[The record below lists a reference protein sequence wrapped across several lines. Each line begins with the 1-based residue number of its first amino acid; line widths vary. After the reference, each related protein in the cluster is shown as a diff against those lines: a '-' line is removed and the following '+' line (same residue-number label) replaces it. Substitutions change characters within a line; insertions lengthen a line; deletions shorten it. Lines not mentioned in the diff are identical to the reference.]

1 MTTNF
6 LDDTGIRAFGGH
18 LSQWI
23 DNLSVQMAQFS
34 QTLDEQF
41 GAEVT
46 TAVAISLGLISLLLA
61 VMPFVSD
68 WRQRRAEVARSEPPT
83 VAESQGATDP
93 EDDEIVQM
101 HPERLQQLYGL
112 APVTPI
118 LKAPEL
124 PKEPE
129 PTLSSTAFAES
140 MKAPEAVEPSPRQND
155 VTLALMADLS
165 ESLAQQDAQ
174 IKALND
180 RLGQQ
185 QQVIEL
191 LTAQLKAQSS
201 AFLMQGERLLHLE
214 SNLASSQGLADAQ
227 GATKPESSERLSTFD
242 EAIRLAAAGSS
253 VEHLM
258 AECELS
264 QSEARLVALVH
275 GPHA

>member
-6 LDDTGIRAFGGH
+6 LDDTGIRAIGSH

-23 DNLSVQMAQFS
+23 DNLSVQIAQFS
-34 QTLDEQF
+34 QALDEQF

-46 TAVAISLGLISLLLA
+46 TAVAISLGLISLILA

-68 WRQRRAEVARSEPPT
+68 WRQRQAQAARSEPPT
-83 VAESQGATDP
+83 VAELEAASDP
-93 EDDEIVQM
+93 GGDEIVQM

-112 APVTPI
+112 APLTLP
-118 LKAPEL
+118 LKSPEL
-124 PKEPE
+124 PKEQ
-129 PTLSSTAFAES
+129 TLSSTPLAES
-140 MKAPEAVEPSPRQND
+140 MNTPEAVEPSSRQND

-214 SNLASSQGLADAQ
+214 SSFVSSQDSVDAQ
-227 GATKPESSERLSTFD
+227 GSIAPESSERLSTFD
-242 EAIRLAAAGSS
+242 EAIRLAAAGAS
-253 VEHLM
+253 VERLM
-258 AECELS
+258 SECELS